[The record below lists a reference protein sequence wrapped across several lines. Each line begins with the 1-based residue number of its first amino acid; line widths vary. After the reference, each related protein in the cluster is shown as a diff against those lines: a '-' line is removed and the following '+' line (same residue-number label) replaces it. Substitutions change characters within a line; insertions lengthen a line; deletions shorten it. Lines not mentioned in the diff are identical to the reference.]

1 MGFKKK
7 ICNLLNYFSVSDVF
21 SRYRRPNELKQAL
34 AFRKVSHFFCCIMY
48 KLFPS
53 HGCMVEITLRF

>member
-1 MGFKKK
+1 MIF
-7 ICNLLNYFSVSDVF
+7 LSDVF
-21 SRYRRPNELKQAL
+21 NRYRRQNELNQAL

-53 HGCMVEITLRF
+53 HVCMVEITLRF